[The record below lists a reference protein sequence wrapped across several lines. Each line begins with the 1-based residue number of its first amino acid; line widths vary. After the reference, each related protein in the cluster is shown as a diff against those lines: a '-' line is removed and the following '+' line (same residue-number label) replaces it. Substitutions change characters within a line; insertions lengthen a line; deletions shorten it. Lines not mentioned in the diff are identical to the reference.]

1 MGWLDALVG
10 AVGNAA
16 RSTANNTVKAAS
28 QPSQRQ
34 SSPRQ
39 QQPTAPSS
47 NFWQA
52 LSSAV
57 SRSTQRP
64 QQQQGAASGGGGW
77 DAATQSEYR
86 TNGSSSAGGAI
97 KQPQKKAE
105 DEKSIYSSESKHGK
119 SNDDNDI
126 FANAALGLVAPG
138 AAEALAVGNAI
149 SQIMGPEKA
158 YATEGEEG
166 GFTGSEGG
174 TFGMSPETYREALR
188 ENPELFGNKELSGRN
203 YKDMAED
210 MGEAAGIANPIG
222 AGWSA
227 LKGAN
232 AALKARKAEKATKA
246 ATKAE
251 EKAAKAAERAGIK
264 SEAEATE
271 AAKAGEEAAE
281 EASGELLSRAEKA
294 AQVAEEKG
302 TKKAAAEAR
311 KIARQETNREK
322 MLTNEE
328 GYFGNAAKNA
338 TKDYKVPTAGDLKV
352 PGLIGGGLLGV
363 AGLAGA
369 IDPSIMERPLGESLA
384 SEAGNVLKDTG
395 WDTGPIGASTPNKLE
410 GMSDGERA
418 AELGRLGL
426 ADEESYSPLRTQY
439 RDAAANQLYYGHTL
453 NELGQMYENDIINAA
468 INDPEYRKL
477 YEEAGYLEPY
487 GSYVNYA
494 DLGDSTDYSSREDI
508 TRDIFGLNPERRDLE
523 IKGLQQIYKEQGIIN
538 DKMTDEEKL
547 QAILE
552 DKFINNRV
560 DPYEW
565 LSNADYESQH
575 PLLGTTLGNE
585 FADYWIENQ
594 YIPPQYV
601 EALQGLGNDVNTMDA
616 KDIAA
621 MINTGNIANQ
631 MMAGTR
637 FDPSLFGGES
647 GYLTGAGDK
656 SDWAWLSGDESK
668 DNGLYRPEK
677 GWNANGRDYSAAAI
691 GEALFKAAENPEAE
705 SYWNLSAYGPY
716 GIDADMADY
725 LAAMAEQTDKQKRSL
740 GRKETKG

>member
-10 AVGNAA
+10 AAGNAA

-39 QQPTAPSS
+39 QQSTAPSS

-52 LSSAV
+52 LGSAV
-57 SRSTQRP
+57 SRSAQRP
-64 QQQQGAASGGGGW
+64 QQQQGTPTTGGGW
-77 DAATQSEYR
+77 GWDVATQSENR

-97 KQPQKKAE
+97 KQPQKKTE
-105 DEKSIYSSESKHGK
+105 DEKGIYSSESKQGK
-119 SNDDNDI
+119 SNEDNDI
-126 FANAALGLVAPG
+126 FAKAALGLVAPG

-158 YATEGEEG
+158 YAAEGEEG
-166 GFTGSEGG
+166 DFTGSEGG
-174 TFGMSPETYREALR
+174 TFGMSPETYREAVR

-210 MGEAAGIANPIG
+210 MGEAASFANPVGTAKGILG
-222 AGWSA
+222 ALKSA
-227 LKGAN
+227 KSEKLLGKATKLEEQANKLKGAN
-232 AALKARKAEKATKA
+232 GGKK
-246 ATKAE
+246 
-251 EKAAKAAERAGIK
+251 
-264 SEAEATE
+264 ATE

-338 TKDYKVPTAGDLKV
+338 TKDYKALTAGDLKV
-352 PGLIGGGLLGV
+352 PGLVGAGLLGV

-410 GMSDGERA
+410 GMGDDERA

-594 YIPPQYV
+594 YIPQQYID
-601 EALQGLGNDVNTMDA
+601 ALSSLGNDVNTMDA

-656 SDWAWLSGDESK
+656 SDWSWLSGDESK
-668 DNGLYRPEK
+668 DKGLYRPEK

-691 GEALFKAAENPEAE
+691 GEALYRAAENPEAE